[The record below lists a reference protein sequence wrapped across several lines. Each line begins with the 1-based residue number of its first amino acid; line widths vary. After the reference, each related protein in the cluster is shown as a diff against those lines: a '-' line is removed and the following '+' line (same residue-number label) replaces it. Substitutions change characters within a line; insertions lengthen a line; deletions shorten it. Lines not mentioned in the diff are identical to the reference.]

1 MLIEAWALVG
11 EDESILVTT
20 TNESIADTWRANG
33 GRVERLSDAI
43 KRPRGKDAAGQGDC
57 GMDSYYVSSITPVVL
72 ESKPTDGADKLTI
85 SAYEAKVNN
94 NRHGVKVELTDAD
107 VGDIL
112 EQIGFD
118 RIFDYWSL
126 AMVRREVERYARQH
140 PEDEP
145 PMAS

>member
-1 MLIEAWALVG
+1 
-11 EDESILVTT
+11 
-20 TNESIADTWRANG
+20 
-33 GRVERLSDAI
+33 
-43 KRPRGKDAAGQGDC
+43 
-57 GMDSYYVSSITPVVL
+57 MDSSYVSSITPVVL

-94 NRHGVKVELTDAD
+94 GRHGVKVELTNAD

-126 AMVRREVERYARQH
+126 AMVREEVERYARYH